1 MAKLF
6 FNTRDEMFGI
16 DTDLIAL
23 VKADGNYS
31 VIVYITGKEIHLPYG
46 ISKMEAILKE
56 NNDKRNRFVRVG
68 RSVIINHFFVYKIQP
83 IKQIMMLSDGGK
95 ENISIVLPKQTLKA
109 YKDAIYKSADIGAKT
124 SKNKKNNIK
133 KTI

>member
-31 VIVYITGKEIHLPYG
+31 IIFYITGKEIHMPYG
-46 ISKMEAILKE
+46 ISKMETILKE

-68 RSVIINHFFVYKIQP
+68 RSVIINHFFVFKIEP
-83 IKQIMMLSDGGK
+83 LKQTMLLSDGGK
-95 ENISIVLPKQTLKA
+95 ENISIQLPKQTLKA
-109 YKDAIYKSADIGAKT
+109 YKDAIYKSADMNAKT
-124 SKNKKNNIK
+124 GTKKINNSIK
-133 KTI
+133 K